1 MHVVADLAERLTEA
15 EARYVAA
22 NRESRRLHEERARF
36 MPGGNTRTTIH
47 QPPFPLTIV
56 HGEGANVIDA
66 DGHEYVDA
74 ARRPSAAIHAA
85 PELRR

>member
-1 MHVVADLAERLTEA
+1 MPAGSVLAEA

-22 NRESRRLHEERARF
+22 NPESRRLHEQRARF

-56 HGEGANVIDA
+56 RGEGARIT
-66 DGHEYVDA
+66 
-74 ARRPSAAIHAA
+74 
-85 PELRR
+85 